1 MMGCRPAAKSKVAEG
16 CGRGQLQAASSSPR
30 CNEVIIEL
38 PSETTIVQKRE
49 DRGSS
54 AAAGTEEE
62 EEEEELA
69 KERKNCSLCWS
80 SRFEL
85 SFSVNESSF
94 SR

>member
-69 KERKNCSLCWS
+69 KERGSSCWS

-85 SFSVNESSF
+85 SFSANESSF

>member
-1 MMGCRPAAKSKVAEG
+1 MMGCRSAAKSKVAEG

-69 KERKNCSLCWS
+69 KERGSSCWS
-80 SRFEL
+80 SRFVL